1 MVKVIVDEGGTL
13 KNEFKLIKGTV
24 GQLRIDYEGDLR
36 KDAVCEFDAKVYGKK
51 DDRIFVKES
60 IFLNGENARGL
71 AKSRIVSSD
80 RRQSEVV
87 GEMVGNAPFARGHV
101 DCVEIIKGKDA
112 RASAIPRLVVND
124 DRAKL
129 THEAS
134 IGSVDKKQVETLMA
148 CATEISSG
156 SGWVADSFCGAATV
170 TLGNAAEPI
179 IKAAIKPSHNQVD
192 FEFFRKRSFIIILQV
207 PASVPIL
214 Y

>member
-1 MVKVIVDEGGTL
+1 VKVIIDEGGTL

-51 DDRIFVKES
+51 DDRIIVKES

-80 RRQSEVV
+80 RCQSEVV

-129 THEAS
+129 THEAA

-148 CATEISSG
+148 RGLTEDE
-156 SGWVADSFCGAATV
+156 A
-170 TLGNAAEPI
+170 
-179 IKAAIKPSHNQVD
+179 VD
-192 FEFFRKRSFIIILQV
+192 VVVRGMLR
-207 PASVPIL
+207 
-214 Y
+214 